1 MRPANFAPRGNNRET
16 NVLDCCVW
24 PLCVKSLT
32 IFKRPICGGPA
43 MNFRISFA
51 RISLAHSSASRTKI
65 QSPVACASAKL
76 RAAAKSL
83 VQAKCATCAP
93 FSLAILTVSSVEP
106 VSVTMISSAMAR
118 TLRRQRAKQRASFL
132 AIMASDNFI
141 SAIHRERL
149 HERLDAVVVQ
159 TFFDVGGVEALA
171 FGNEQQAAG
180 RVDAARENHA
190 GTQFA
195 EGNLPFAARHGEQA
209 REPRNV
215 FADKLV
221 GIAVAIVTLVV
232 GADDVADFVEVADEG
247 GEFLA
252 ENRVLLDQRAFG
264 FGERVRVFL
273 PAADDLARNA
283 DKADVVQQRGA
294 FEHALL
300 VRRQLG
306 NGADGAAKFRD
317 APRLVSERRIKR
329 LHCVD
334 AEFDGAE

>member
-195 EGNLPFAARHGEQA
+195 EGNLPFAARHGGDGLGAQKNFQRLGIEGDA
-209 REPRNV
+209 DAGFYSFNGVGVSEP
-215 FADKLV
+215 A
-221 GIAVAIVTLVV
+221 
-232 GADDVADFVEVADEG
+232 G
-247 GEFLA
+247 GEG
-252 ENRVLLDQRAFG
+252 DG
-264 FGERVRVFL
+264 HGERR
-273 PAADDLARNA
+273 AS
-283 DKADVVQQRGA
+283 
-294 FEHALL
+294 
-300 VRRQLG
+300 
-306 NGADGAAKFRD
+306 NGMFSPTSWSG
-317 APRLVSERRIKR
+317 
-329 LHCVD
+329 
-334 AEFDGAE
+334 